1 MTSDKQQNSN
11 KTKYFKFTP
20 DIHNTRNVSR
30 LIQPDQNTFIVEPET
45 KCRREK
51 SNDSKMNKTLLL
63 IMVCSAVQNSKK
75 RKLIRE
81 TWAKDTNWFHDVKV
95 IFMLGNTPDPLLQNS
110 IFQEAVYY
118 QDIVQ
123 SSHLDTY
130 ADLAIKSLMLLK
142 WFLLFCKGTSSSF
155 MIKSQFQIVK
165 YNCTCKCAVIGVPRV
180 FTVLHGHHFMHA
192 E

>member
-1 MTSDKQQNSN
+1 M
-11 KTKYFKFTP
+11 
-20 DIHNTRNVSR
+20 SR

-63 IMVCSAVQNSKK
+63 IMVCSAVQNFKQ
-75 RKLIRE
+75 RKTIRE
-81 TWAKDTNWFHDVKV
+81 TWAKDTNWLHDVKV
-95 IFMLGNTPDPLLQNS
+95 LFMLGSTHDAELQKSVLN
-110 IFQEAVYY
+110 EAAYY

-142 WFLLFCKGTSSSF
+142 WFLLSCKGTSSSF
-155 MIKSQFQIVK
+155 MINSQFKIV
-165 YNCTCKCAVIGVPRV
+165 
-180 FTVLHGHHFMHA
+180 
-192 E
+192 

>member
-1 MTSDKQQNSN
+1 MVVDKQHNLN
-11 KTKYFKFTP
+11 NTKFFAFTP

-30 LIQPDQNTFIVEPET
+30 LIQPDQNTFLVEPKT
-45 KCRREK
+45 MCRRKIEK
-51 SNDSKMNKTLLL
+51 ESETNKTLLL

-110 IFQEAVYY
+110 IFQEAVDY

-123 SSHLDTY
+123 SSHIDTY

-142 WFLLFCKGTSSSF
+142 WFLLSCKGMSRSF
-155 MIKSQFQIVK
+155 TIKSQFQIVLK
-165 YNCTCKCAVIGVPRV
+165 YSCIN
-180 FTVLHGHHFMHA
+180 
-192 E
+192 

>member
-1 MTSDKQQNSN
+1 MIGDKQQYFH
-11 KTKYFKFTP
+11 KTKSFEFTP
-20 DIHNTRNVSR
+20 DIHETRNVSR
-30 LIQPDQNTFIVEPET
+30 LIQPDQNTFLIEPET
-45 KCRREK
+45 MCRRKIENE
-51 SNDSKMNKTLLL
+51 SETNKTLLL
-63 IMVCSAVQNSKK
+63 IMVCSAVQNFQK

-110 IFQEAVYY
+110 VLKEAVYY

-142 WFLLFCKGTSSSF
+142 WFLLSCKGMSRSF
-155 MIKSQFQIVK
+155 TIKSQFQIV
-165 YNCTCKCAVIGVPRV
+165 
-180 FTVLHGHHFMHA
+180 
-192 E
+192 